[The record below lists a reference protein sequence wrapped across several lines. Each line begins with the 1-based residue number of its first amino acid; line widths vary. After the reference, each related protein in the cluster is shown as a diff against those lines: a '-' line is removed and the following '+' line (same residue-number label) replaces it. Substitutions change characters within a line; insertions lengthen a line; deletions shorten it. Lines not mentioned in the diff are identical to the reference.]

1 MEMRYALIAAAVATA
16 MLATSALMPSDA
28 MPEVGKPAPGFTL
41 PSQDGKPVSLQDF
54 RGKWVVLY
62 FYPKDLTSGCT
73 IEAHNFERDIAKYA
87 ALNAVILGVSVDS
100 VESHQ
105 KFCAKEDLNFKL
117 LADAEHTVTKEYG
130 SLTNMG
136 VVKYAARHTFL
147 IDPEGK
153 VARVFPDVNPNTH
166 SQEVLDA
173 LAELQKKG

>member
-1 MEMRYALIAAAVATA
+1 MRYALIAAAIGTA
-16 MLATSALMPSDA
+16 MLASSALMPSDA
-28 MPEVGKPAPGFTL
+28 MPEVGKPAPDFTL

-73 IEAHNFERDIAKYA
+73 LEAHNFERDMAKYA
-87 ALNAVILGVSVDS
+87 ALNAVILGVSVDD
-100 VESHQ
+100 VQSHQ
-105 KFCAKEDLNFKL
+105 KFCAKEGLNFKL
-117 LADAEHTVTKEYG
+117 LADTGHTVSKEYG

-136 VVKYAARHTFL
+136 VIKYASRHTFL

-153 VARVFPDVNPNTH
+153 IARVFPDVNPSNH

-173 LAELQKKG
+173 LAELQKKS